1 MCKVIEDMRMESFQ
15 EGIREG
21 KKEVMKA
28 VALRMLKAGKYTLD
42 EIVSISGLSLNEV
55 RELSVNK
62 TI

>member
-1 MCKVIEDMRMESFQ
+1 MESLQ

-21 KKEVMKA
+21 KKEGLKA
-28 VALRMLKAGKYTLD
+28 AALRMLKAGKYTLD

>member
-1 MCKVIEDMRMESFQ
+1 MRMESFQ